1 MTDNGLYVDAPLVR
15 NSSLEGFTPPVGSQI
30 QVAKASAK
38 RRCITFIAAGP
49 NIMQLAP
56 DNPINNNRFI
66 QLAPQQ
72 GPLIMDI
79 EIYGSLIQG
88 AWFAQSLTAP
98 MGLAVID
105 TVEG

>member
-1 MTDNGLYVDAPLVR
+1 MIDNGLYVDKPLTR
-15 NSSLEGFTPPVGSQI
+15 NSSLEAFIPPVGAPI
-30 QVAKASAK
+30 QVAKASP
-38 RRCITFIAAGP
+38 RRVCITFISAGP
-49 NIMQLAP
+49 NIMQLQP
-56 DNPINNNRFI
+56 DNPVNNNRFI

-72 GPLIMDI
+72 GPLIMDK

-88 AWFAQSLTAP
+88 PWFAQSLVGA